1 MNYQMEE
8 LVPIVVSLTKQY
20 TSNDSTSVTY
30 DTAQQLMGAV
40 IYCMEEAEREE
51 QFSLLSGDKFPAN
64 MMYEKGLDLVQ
75 KKVRHT
81 SNMFKAMRLRFC
93 GYGNACLEDTF
104 LKGMPAFF
112 KKYNFR
118 FDPQNTILTLDY
130 PVLKDLTEYS
140 GIDKIYNY
148 LLCIDL
154 EQTFMRKFTKK
165 QVQMMLSH
173 YNANYANMIDN
184 LCEIVLM
191 SVVAHSIVGKPVTE
205 TGFQEEDYDK
215 LKMVLSGM
223 NFAILKESLLHALE
237 ELVREHY
244 NSDYQLM
251 DYLSAAV
258 DNIAVRLKNGADH
271 GNLSAIV

>member
-20 TSNDSTSVTY
+20 TSDDSTSVTY

-40 IYCMEEAEREE
+40 IYCIEEAEREE
-51 QFSLLSGDKFPAN
+51 QFSLLSGDNFPAN
-64 MMYEKGLDLVQ
+64 MMYEKGLNLVQ
-75 KKVRHT
+75 KKVRHS
-81 SNMFKAMRLRFC
+81 SNMFKAMRLGFC

-148 LLCIDL
+148 LFCIDL
-154 EQTFMRKFTKK
+154 EQTFMRDCA
-165 QVQMMLSH
+165 
-173 YNANYANMIDN
+173 Y
-184 LCEIVLM
+184 
-191 SVVAHSIVGKPVTE
+191 VGGCT
-205 TGFQEEDYDK
+205 
-215 LKMVLSGM
+215 
-223 NFAILKESLLHALE
+223 
-237 ELVREHY
+237 
-244 NSDYQLM
+244 
-251 DYLSAAV
+251 
-258 DNIAVRLKNGADH
+258 
-271 GNLSAIV
+271 